1 MITLLSR
8 CFIPAARRLQGWRRS
23 WWPEIWFPAFQ
34 AFVAHQIRPHPG
46 GSGRLEPSRVIGDLG
61 DAMVLH
67 NLLIHKYN
75 RLCRSISISQHVVF
89 ITITKNKKNHS
100 LKKKQEKKKKLN
112 NLSCFFFLK
121 QQITDYISMLYL
133 LNPSSWRVDLLSV
146 IYLLPYWPISG
157 GGCTR
162 LQVREWLLSTN
173 SSLRAWEKNDSKS
186 CVEQLINSVFMPTEE
201 AALLLPEQGLP
212 SIRPSGFFS
221 KDNEPFCI

>member
-8 CFIPAARRLQGWRRS
+8 CFIPAAKRLQGWWRS
-23 WWPEIWFPAFQ
+23 WWPEIWFPAFN

-75 RLCRSISISQHVVF
+75 RRQICRSISISQHVVF
-89 ITITKNKKNHS
+89 ITITKKQKDHS
-100 LKKKQEKKKKLN
+100 LTKKKKTEQFEL
-112 NLSCFFFLK
+112 FFLK
-121 QQITDYISMLYL
+121 ATNNKDYISMLYL

-157 GGCTR
+157 CGCTR

-173 SSLRAWEKNDSKS
+173 SSLRAWEKNDSES